1 MTTPDESA
9 SDELAWWSAADLAAA
24 VAARQ
29 LSPVEIAQATL
40 ARVEAVNPGLNAVV
54 HHDPDT
60 VLARAS
66 ELEAD
71 VVAGHLR
78 GPLHGVPYLI
88 KDLDDVAGAPT
99 SYGIPFLRDV
109 VATESSVVAERMA
122 AAGGLYVG
130 KTNSPELGYRGTC
143 RSHAFGATSNP
154 WRAGHTPGG
163 SSGGSAAAVAA
174 GLAPLADGSDGAGS
188 IRIPAALCGTVG
200 FKPSFGRVPAGLGF
214 DQTIV
219 HHGPLARSVADAA
232 LMFSVVEGAH
242 PSDPRSIPA
251 SGIDPVADLVLGTGA
266 GRTDLPL
273 AGLRVAWAPG
283 LTGFDVAPDVAACA
297 WQAAATFGSELGA
310 EVVEAA
316 PPWGDLIDTMWVLW
330 QNFYGQFAPLVP
342 AEAVAG
348 QVDEDLLELMAGGTA
363 LTAVDL
369 HRAAAERAAMWSQLV
384 GWFEDFDL
392 LVLPTLPL
400 TAFPDDRD
408 HPPWLDGR
416 PLRDRILAW
425 LMTYPFNLA
434 APCPVIS
441 VPCGFGD
448 DGLPVG
454 LSMVGRPWDDIA
466 VLRAAACF
474 EAARPPWSHAI
485 MGS

>member
-1 MTTPDESA
+1 MTTAE
-9 SDELAWWSAADLAAA
+9 ELAWWSATELAAA
-24 VAARQ
+24 VATRA

-40 ARVEAVNPGLNAVV
+40 ARIEASNPGLNAVV
-54 HHDPDT
+54 HHDPDA
-60 VLARAS
+60 VLARAAK
-66 ELEAD
+66 LEAD
-71 VVAGHLR
+71 AAAGKLR

-88 KDLDDVAGAPT
+88 KDLDDVAGVPT
-99 SYGIPFLRDV
+99 SYGVPFLRDV
-109 VATESSVVAERMA
+109 VATESSVVAHRMA

-130 KTNSPELGYRGTC
+130 KTNTPELGYRGTC
-143 RSHAFGATSNP
+143 RSHAFGATANP

-174 GLAPLADGSDGAGS
+174 GLVPLADGSDGAGS
-188 IRIPAALCGTVG
+188 IRIPAAFCGTVG

-251 SGIDPVADLVLGTGA
+251 SGIDPVADLRLGTGA
-266 GRTDLPL
+266 PLVGR
-273 AGLRVAWAPG
+273 RVAWAPG
-283 LTGFDVAPDVAACA
+283 LPGFDVAPDVAACA
-297 WQAAATFGSELGA
+297 AAAATVFAAELGA
-310 EVVEAA
+310 DLVETA
-316 PPWGDLIDTMWVLW
+316 PPWGDLIDTMWVHW
-330 QNFYGQFAPLVP
+330 QHFYGQFAPLVP
-342 AEAVAG
+342 AEAVVG
-348 QVDEDLLELMAGGTA
+348 LVDDDLLELLAGGAA
-363 LTAVDL
+363 LAAADV
-369 HRAAAERAAMWSQLV
+369 HRAAAERAVMWRQLLD
-384 GWFEDFDL
+384 WFDDVDL
-392 LVLPTLPL
+392 LVLPTLGI

-408 HPPWLDGR
+408 HPPSLDGR

-441 VPCGFGD
+441 VPCGRAE

-454 LSMVGRPWDDIA
+454 LSIVGRPWDDIA
-466 VLRAAACF
+466 VLRAARAF
-474 EAARPPWSHAI
+474 EAARPLWSHVI